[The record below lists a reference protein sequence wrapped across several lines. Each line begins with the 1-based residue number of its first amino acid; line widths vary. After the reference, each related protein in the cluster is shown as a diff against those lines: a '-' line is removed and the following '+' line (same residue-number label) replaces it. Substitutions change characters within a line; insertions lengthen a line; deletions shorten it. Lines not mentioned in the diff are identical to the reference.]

1 MKKIKKLWM
10 ENRVLFVLF
19 LIIIVCAF
27 IILGVLFKYFFG
39 ATKSSYG
46 DRLKG
51 IETVE
56 VTDTMKNDFLSSIKE
71 NELIN
76 DAKLEVR
83 GKIVYIYLT
92 FIETASLEEAQ
103 SRAIE
108 SLQFFEQKYL
118 DFYDFHFTL
127 KSNATETSEGF
138 LIMGA
143 KNVNGSGLVWNN
155 NTPIDADSE

>member
-1 MKKIKKLWM
+1 
-10 ENRVLFVLF
+10 
-19 LIIIVCAF
+19 
-27 IILGVLFKYFFG
+27 
-39 ATKSSYG
+39 
-46 DRLKG
+46 
-51 IETVE
+51 
-56 VTDTMKNDFLSSIKE
+56 MKNDFLASIKG
-71 NELIN
+71 NELVN
-76 DAKLEVR
+76 DAKIDVR

-108 SLQFFEQKYL
+108 SLQFFEQNYL

-155 NTPIDADSE
+155 NTPIEADSE